1 MVVLA
6 DDASPVPLF
15 SQLHCNTAA
24 QLQHIKLNCTTA
36 AATQLLLLHN
46 SDQLQKK
53 PIGRQPDNHKLPFSL
68 AGAGSPCSSRRL
80 YSSLLKE
87 EGEYFPCRRS
97 RLYFPLQQ
105 AEEDGYFPAAELCP
119 ACRRSMCFLLQQE
132 QVVVSPAE
140 GLGKYLNCWAFKMQ
154 RRD

>member
-15 SQLHCNTAA
+15 SQLHCTTAA
-24 QLQHIKLNCTTA
+24 QLQHIKLNCTTV

-46 SDQLQKK
+46 SDQLKKK
-53 PIGRQPDNHKLPFSL
+53 PLGRQPDNHKLPFSL
-68 AGAGSPCSSRRL
+68 AGAGSQKEEI
-80 YSSLLKE
+80 LLME

-105 AEEDGYFPAAELCP
+105 QEEAGYFPAAELCP
-119 ACRRSMCFLLQQE
+119 ACRRSMYFPLQQE
-132 QVVVSPAE
+132 QVVFSPAE
-140 GLGKYLNCWAFKMQ
+140 G
-154 RRD
+154 